1 MVDKNVAILIRDR
14 SLRVVEELSTLL
26 FEIKDN
32 CSEDD
37 FVLIKRRVGS
47 VIGRIQVDIL
57 RNIYLEFPDLND
69 LAESEQ

>member
-1 MVDKNVAILIRDR
+1 MIDKEIAILIRDR
-14 SLRVVEELSTLL
+14 SLRAVEELSTLL

>member
-14 SLRVVEELSTLL
+14 SLRAVEELSTLL